1 MKDNQITIHHIIP
14 RSRLQGKK
22 HLDNNIVKV
31 SHIEHDRYHQ
41 LFENKTPEEILLYL
55 VTTFWGGNLD
65 YIYDFLR
72 KYNQLTSSSVALLK
86 SYQFNKTY
94 ENT

>member
-1 MKDNQITIHHIIP
+1 MKNYVLIVVTIWGVEMKDNQITIHHIIP

-72 KYNQLTSSSVALLK
+72 KYN
-86 SYQFNKTY
+86 
-94 ENT
+94 